1 MDIMNLT
8 VGQIVGGSIGILAV
22 ISFFIEITPIKINPI
37 SAILKWI
44 GKRTN
49 KELLDDF
56 KELKKKVDVVD
67 RSVEQIR
74 EDAEKRNAITCRVRI
89 IHFGDEILHGV
100 KHSKESF
107 DQVLSDIDDYE
118 RYCDGH
124 PDFKNN
130 KTVITT
136 ERIKANYAERLEK
149 NDFL

>member
-8 VGQIVGGSIGILAV
+8 VGQIVGGGIGILAV
-22 ISFFIEITPIKINPI
+22 ISFFIEITPIKLNPI
-37 SAILKWI
+37 SAVLKWI

-49 KELLDDF
+49 QELVDDF
-56 KELKKKVDVVD
+56 KELKKKVDVVE

-74 EDAEKRNAITCRVRI
+74 ADAEKRNAITCRVRI
-89 IHFGDEILHGV
+89 VHFGDEILHGV

-118 RYCDGH
+118 RYCDSH
-124 PDFKNN
+124 PEFKNN

-136 ERIKANYAERLEK
+136 EGIKSSYAERLEK